1 METCD
6 RRSTTRLLWKQGKV
20 ADGVNTTPTQAGGT
34 VVQKLSKMNEESITS
49 RLTAIKH
56 ENGDYVVTTESMNI
70 NADVYL
76 GYQ

>member
-20 ADGVNTTPTQAGGT
+20 ADGVDLPTQAGGT

-49 RLTAIKH
+49 QLTAIKH
-56 ENGDYVVTTESMNI
+56 ENGDYVFITESMNI
-70 NADVYL
+70 NADEYL
-76 GYQ
+76 GNQ